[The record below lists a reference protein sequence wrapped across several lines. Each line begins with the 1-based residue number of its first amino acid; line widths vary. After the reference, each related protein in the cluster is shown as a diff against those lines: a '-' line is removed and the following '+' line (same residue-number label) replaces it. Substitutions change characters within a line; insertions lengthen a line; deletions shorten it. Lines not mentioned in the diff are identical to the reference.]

1 MTDQEAF
8 NKVWD
13 HFVTK
18 KSPPSIAGNP
28 ASGPYCMYRSPVG
41 PCAVGVLI
49 PDEIYS
55 DSWEK
60 SSIAQLLSGS
70 TYHDA
75 RALQEYFSGMSFSL
89 LSAFQ
94 TIHDGY
100 AALRGVNSGI
110 RYTGRAASWV
120 RAIQETYGADVGFWT
135 YFRGEMMRLAKNADL
150 KVPSL

>member
-1 MTDQEAF
+1 MTNQEAF

-18 KSPPSIAGNP
+18 RNPPSIARNP

-60 SSIAQLLSGS
+60 SSIAQLLSGA
-70 TYHDA
+70 YHDA
-75 RALQEYFSGMSFSL
+75 QDLQNHFSEVSLGL

-94 TIHDGY
+94 DIHDGY
-100 AALRGVNSGI
+100 AAVQGANSGI
-110 RYTGRAASWV
+110 SYRGPASAWV
-120 RAIQETYGADVGFWT
+120 RRIQDTYGRDPNFWT
-135 YFRGEMMRLAKNADL
+135 YFQKEMVRLASHFDL
-150 KVPSL
+150 KVPA